1 MAAGDRSVKAKI
13 DILASAWRIPT
24 FSKVAGLLTLALA
37 GCTNMNHQDRALTPL
52 KPMKTVVGVESDA
65 FDVPPKVLEGL
76 RPHYPDLEAERRE
89 KGYVVI
95 ICTVGV
101 DGKASDFAVE
111 SMTNPAFVYE
121 AVRAIEKWRW
131 APALKDGHPVAQKV
145 RVPMHFNVF

>member
-13 DILASAWRIPT
+13 DILVSAWRIPT

-52 KPMKTVVGVESDA
+52 KPMKTVVGVKSDA

-76 RPHYPDLEAERRE
+76 RPHYPELEAERRE

-121 AVRAIEKWRW
+121 AVRAIAKWRW

-145 RVPMHFNVF
+145 RVPMHFNTF